1 MPPRPLR
8 AALVSSLFATGA
20 LAACVGADPAPT
32 TAGGVDAATA
42 LDSGGGAD
50 SRGGGTDSGGATDS
64 LASVDASA
72 PDAGPGDAGDAD
84 AGAWSP
90 RSLPGL
96 ALWLEGATGVT
107 YDGSSKA
114 TSWLD
119 QSGNGNNATLLSPCA
134 GPSRAAASLAG
145 RDTLAFDGTQAG
157 GTCMAVADSASIQFG
172 AGDFAVFVVARYS
185 NIPGITEAKPSAT
198 FWAKR
203 EQASPFRGVWLVGNT
218 LSESKLQ
225 LWQQNLTGNQAISAR
240 AGLNDST
247 FHRFGGT
254 RRGLAFEAWVDGMS
268 EANVALPNADNV
280 SQVGRPLFIGG
291 SPELPKG
298 WLSGNIAEVV
308 GIKGVLTNGQISQLD
323 SYFKNKH
330 GL

>member
-1 MPPRPLR
+1 MPSGTLR
-8 AALVSSLFATGA
+8 VVIVSVLLAVGA
-20 LAACVGADPAPT
+20 PVACVGSDPVAT
-32 TAGGVDAATA
+32 TD
-42 LDSGGGAD
+42 GGAD
-50 SRGGGTDSGGATDS
+50 GATPLDGGGGTDTGGASDGQAS
-64 LASVDASA
+64 LDTGAPDAPPGDANAGDASA
-72 PDAGPGDAGDAD
+72 GD

-96 ALWLEGATGVT
+96 SLWLDGATGVT
-107 YDGSSKA
+107 YDGSAKA

-119 QSGNGNNATLLSPCA
+119 QSGNGNNATVLSPCA

-157 GTCMAVADSASIQFG
+157 GTCLGVADSASLQFG

-185 NIPGITEAKPSAT
+185 NIPGIIEAKPTAS
-198 FWAKR
+198 FWSKR

-225 LWQQNLTGNQAISAR
+225 LWQQNLTGNQAISGR
-240 AGLNDST
+240 AGLNDGA

-254 RRGLAFEAWVDGMS
+254 RRSLAFEVWVDGMS
-268 EANVALPNADNV
+268 EANVALPNADDV

-291 SPELPKG
+291 APELPKG
-298 WLSGNIAEVV
+298 WLSGNVAEVV
-308 GIKGVLTNGQISQLD
+308 GIKGALTNAQIAQLD
-323 SYFKNKH
+323 AYFKNKH